1 MDSNTR
7 ELLYLLSVELIVFYL
22 IGFGFLLVRSDNAV
36 FGGIAYSAVLYTF
49 FMTYLLDIGALVVF
63 GLKRELET
71 TLAIA
76 TGGVIFSTVAFL
88 TLLMLC
94 VMLWSTP
101 LVCID
106 VSETEA
112 QCFRKGDS
120 VRQVGS
126 DVKFSFP
133 STERYEEYRELAN
146 ASIADLFMKS
156 RISEGDYVTKINAI
170 IFVPLIFLIYVL
182 QNSFFYVMSSTQK
195 SSLGLFD
202 LATLFLRCALL
213 VLVVVID
220 TMDLFAA
227 WNVHDGYLQM
237 IPSLVFILAFI
248 SSEFTYLIRNE
259 RLVAI
264 TGLVFSI
271 LYMVFS
277 FLVALYYAYPNYV
290 ADVHS
295 AMGLKSVFLLSDVT
309 AGIVDTRPSLIIVL
323 FIFLLIVDTLVVL
336 RGSLKTY
343 VSRPKTA
350 RPLQERK
357 TDVIDII
364 DQTNETETS
373 NRDSDAKTRFGFD
386 ATSKTREDPS
396 AIDFKKNKDKRT

>member
-1 MDSNTR
+1 MDSNIR

-22 IGFGFLLVRSDNAV
+22 VGFGFLLVRSDNTV
-36 FGGIAYSAVLYTF
+36 FGGIAYSAVLFTF
-49 FMTYLLDIGALVVF
+49 FMTYLLDVGALLVV
-63 GLKRELET
+63 GLKREPQT
-71 TLAIA
+71 TIAIA
-76 TGGVIFSTVAFL
+76 TGGVIFSTVTFL
-88 TLLMLC
+88 TLLLLC
-94 VMLWSTP
+94 AMLWSTP

-106 VSETEA
+106 VSETESR
-112 QCFRKGDS
+112 CFRKGDS

-133 STERYEEYRELAN
+133 SPEKYEEYRELGN
-146 ASIADLFMKS
+146 SSIADLFMKAK
-156 RISEGDYVTKINAI
+156 ISEGDYVTKINAI
-170 IFVPLIFLIYVL
+170 LFVPLIFLIYVL
-182 QNSFFYVMSSTQK
+182 QNSFFYTLSSNQK
-195 SSLGLFD
+195 GFLGLFD

-220 TMDLFAA
+220 TMDLFSA
-227 WNVHDGYLQM
+227 WNVQDGYLQM
-237 IPSLVFILAFI
+237 IPSLVFIFAFI
-248 SSEFTYLIRNE
+248 LSEFTYLIRNE
-259 RLVAI
+259 RLMAI

-271 LYMVFS
+271 LYLIFS

-290 ADVHS
+290 ADAHS
-295 AMGLKSVFLLSDVT
+295 ALGLKSVFLLSDVT

-350 RPLQERK
+350 RPLQERR

-364 DQTNETETS
+364 DQTKETEKS
-373 NRDSDAKTRFGFD
+373 NRDSDPKTRFGFD
-386 ATSKTREDPS
+386 PPSKTREDPS
-396 AIDFKKNKDKRT
+396 AIDFKKKT

>member
-1 MDSNTR
+1 MDSNIR

-22 IGFGFLLVRSDNAV
+22 IGFGFLLVRSDNTV
-36 FGGIAYSAVLYTF
+36 FGGIAYSAVLFTF
-49 FMTYLLDIGALVVF
+49 FMTYLLDVGALLVV
-63 GLKRELET
+63 GLKREPQT
-71 TLAIA
+71 TIAIA
-76 TGGVIFSTVAFL
+76 TGGVIFSTVTFL
-88 TLLMLC
+88 TLLLLC
-94 VMLWSTP
+94 AMLWSTP

-106 VSETEA
+106 VSETESR
-112 QCFRKGDS
+112 CFRKGDS

-133 STERYEEYRELAN
+133 SPEKYEEYRELGN
-146 ASIADLFMKS
+146 ASIADLFMKAK
-156 RISEGDYVTKINAI
+156 ISEGDYVTKINAI
-170 IFVPLIFLIYVL
+170 LFVPLIFLIYVL
-182 QNSFFYVMSSTQK
+182 QNSFFYTMSSNQK
-195 SSLGLFD
+195 GFLGLFD

-220 TMDLFAA
+220 TMDLFSA
-227 WNVHDGYLQM
+227 WNVQDGYLQM
-237 IPSLVFILAFI
+237 IPSLVFIFAFI
-248 SSEFTYLIRNE
+248 LSEFTYLIRNE
-259 RLVAI
+259 RLMAI

-271 LYMVFS
+271 LYLIFS

-290 ADVHS
+290 ADTHS
-295 AMGLKSVFLLSDVT
+295 ALGLKSVFLLSDVT

-364 DQTNETETS
+364 DQTEETEKS
-373 NRDSDAKTRFGFD
+373 NRDSDLKTRFGFD
-386 ATSKTREDPS
+386 LPSKTREDPS
-396 AIDFKKNKDKRT
+396 AIDFKIISKKKT

>member
-1 MDSNTR
+1 
-7 ELLYLLSVELIVFYL
+7 
-22 IGFGFLLVRSDNAV
+22 
-36 FGGIAYSAVLYTF
+36 
-49 FMTYLLDIGALVVF
+49 MTYLLDVGALIVF
-63 GLKRELET
+63 GLKRDSET

-88 TLLMLC
+88 TLLLLC

-101 LVCID
+101 LVCIN
-106 VSETEA
+106 VSEAEA
-112 QCFRKGDS
+112 RCFRKGDS
-120 VRQVGS
+120 VRQVSS

-133 STERYEEYRELAN
+133 SPEKYEEYRELGN
-146 ASIADLFMKS
+146 ASIADLFMKAK
-156 RISEGDYVTKINAI
+156 ISEGDFVTKINAI

-182 QNSFFYVMSSTQK
+182 QNSFFYAMSSTQNGV
-195 SSLGLFD
+195 LGLFD
-202 LATLFLRCALL
+202 LATLFLRCSLL

-227 WNVHDGYLQM
+227 WNVQDGFLQM
-237 IPSLVFILAFI
+237 IPSLVAILAFI
-248 SSEFTYLIRNE
+248 LSEFTYLIRHE
-259 RLVAI
+259 RLAAI

-295 AMGLKSVFLLSDVT
+295 ALGLKSVFLLSDVT
-309 AGIVDTRPSLIIVL
+309 AGIVDTRPSLLIVL

-336 RGSLKTY
+336 RGSLKRY
-343 VSRPKTA
+343 LARPKAA

-357 TDVIDII
+357 ADVIDMI
-364 DQTNETETS
+364 DKNDEEDEYNQDN
-373 NRDSDAKTRFGFD
+373 DAKPRFGFD
-386 ATSKTREDPS
+386 VTSKTREDPS
-396 AIDFKKNKDKRT
+396 AIDFKKNSKKRT

>member
-1 MDSNTR
+1 MDSNIR

-22 IGFGFLLVRSDNAV
+22 VGFGFLLVRSDNTV
-36 FGGIAYSAVLYTF
+36 FGGIAYSAVLFTF
-49 FMTYLLDIGALVVF
+49 FMTYLLDVGALLVV
-63 GLKRELET
+63 GLKREPQT
-71 TLAIA
+71 TIAIA
-76 TGGVIFSTVAFL
+76 TGGVIFSTVTFL
-88 TLLMLC
+88 TLLLLC
-94 VMLWSTP
+94 AMLWSTP

-106 VSETEA
+106 VSETESR
-112 QCFRKGDS
+112 CFRKGDS

-133 STERYEEYRELAN
+133 SPEKYEEYRELGN
-146 ASIADLFMKS
+146 ASIADLFMKAK
-156 RISEGDYVTKINAI
+156 ISEGDYVTKINAI
-170 IFVPLIFLIYVL
+170 LFVPLIFLIYVL
-182 QNSFFYVMSSTQK
+182 QNSFFYTLSSNQK
-195 SSLGLFD
+195 GFLGLFD

-220 TMDLFAA
+220 TMDLFSA
-227 WNVHDGYLQM
+227 WNVQDGYLQM
-237 IPSLVFILAFI
+237 IPSLVFIFAFI
-248 SSEFTYLIRNE
+248 LSEFTYLIRNE
-259 RLVAI
+259 RLMAI

-271 LYMVFS
+271 LYLIFS

-290 ADVHS
+290 ADAHS
-295 AMGLKSVFLLSDVT
+295 ALGLKSVFLLSDVT

-350 RPLQERK
+350 RPLQERR

-364 DQTNETETS
+364 DQTEETEKS
-373 NRDSDAKTRFGFD
+373 NRVSDPKTRFGFD
-386 ATSKTREDPS
+386 PPSKTREDPS
-396 AIDFKKNKDKRT
+396 AIDFKIISKKQT

>member
-1 MDSNTR
+1 MDSNIR

-22 IGFGFLLVRSDNAV
+22 IGFGFLLVRSDNTV
-36 FGGIAYSAVLYTF
+36 FGGIAYSAVLFTF
-49 FMTYLLDIGALVVF
+49 FMTYLLDVGALLVV
-63 GLKRELET
+63 GLKREPQT
-71 TLAIA
+71 TIAIA
-76 TGGVIFSTVAFL
+76 TGGVIFSTVTFL
-88 TLLMLC
+88 TLLLLC
-94 VMLWSTP
+94 AMLWSTP

-106 VSETEA
+106 VSETESR
-112 QCFRKGDS
+112 CFRKGDS

-133 STERYEEYRELAN
+133 SPEKYEEYRELGN
-146 ASIADLFMKS
+146 SSIADLFMKAK
-156 RISEGDYVTKINAI
+156 ISEGDYVTKINAI
-170 IFVPLIFLIYVL
+170 LFVPLIFLIYVL
-182 QNSFFYVMSSTQK
+182 QNSFFYTLSSNQK
-195 SSLGLFD
+195 GFLGLFD

-220 TMDLFAA
+220 TMDLFSA
-227 WNVHDGYLQM
+227 WNVQDGYLQM
-237 IPSLVFILAFI
+237 IPSLVFIFAFI
-248 SSEFTYLIRNE
+248 LSEFTYLIRNE
-259 RLVAI
+259 RLMAI

-271 LYMVFS
+271 LYLIFS

-290 ADVHS
+290 ADAHS
-295 AMGLKSVFLLSDVT
+295 ALGLKSVFLLSDVT

-350 RPLQERK
+350 RPLQERR

-364 DQTNETETS
+364 DQTKETEKS
-373 NRDSDAKTRFGFD
+373 NRDSDPKTRFGFD
-386 ATSKTREDPS
+386 PPSKTREDPS
-396 AIDFKKNKDKRT
+396 AIDFKKKT

>member
-1 MDSNTR
+1 MDSNIR

-22 IGFGFLLVRSDNAV
+22 VGFGFLLVRSDNTV
-36 FGGIAYSAVLYTF
+36 FGGIAYSAVLFTF
-49 FMTYLLDIGALVVF
+49 FMTYLLDVGALLVV
-63 GLKRELET
+63 GLKREPQT
-71 TLAIA
+71 TIAIA
-76 TGGVIFSTVAFL
+76 TGGVIFSTVTFL
-88 TLLMLC
+88 TLLLLC
-94 VMLWSTP
+94 AMLWSTP

-106 VSETEA
+106 VSETESR
-112 QCFRKGDS
+112 CFRKGDS

-133 STERYEEYRELAN
+133 SPEKYEEYRELGN
-146 ASIADLFMKS
+146 ASIADLFMKAK
-156 RISEGDYVTKINAI
+156 ISEGDYVTKINAI
-170 IFVPLIFLIYVL
+170 LFVPLIFLIYVL
-182 QNSFFYVMSSTQK
+182 QNSFFYTLSSNQK
-195 SSLGLFD
+195 GFLGLFD

-220 TMDLFAA
+220 TMDLFSA
-227 WNVHDGYLQM
+227 WNFQDGYLQM
-237 IPSLVFILAFI
+237 IPSLVFIFVFI
-248 SSEFTYLIRNE
+248 LSEFTYLIRNE
-259 RLVAI
+259 RLMAI

-271 LYMVFS
+271 LYLIFS

-290 ADVHS
+290 ADAHS
-295 AMGLKSVFLLSDVT
+295 ALGLKSVFLLSDVT

-350 RPLQERK
+350 RPLQERR

-364 DQTNETETS
+364 DQTEETEKS
-373 NRDSDAKTRFGFD
+373 NRVSDPKTRFGFD
-386 ATSKTREDPS
+386 PPSKTREDPS
-396 AIDFKKNKDKRT
+396 AIDFKKKT